1 MNKKQEEII
10 DQIENILKT
19 ACKNISYWKYMGQNI
34 LILKK
39 RNIWGH
45 KILVLKE
52 NELQQLINL
61 IMELTKC

>member
-19 ACKNISYWKYMGQNI
+19 ACNNISYWKYMGQNI

>member
-19 ACKNISYWKYMGQNI
+19 ACNNISYWKYMGQNI
-34 LILKK
+34 LIFKK
-39 RNIWGH
+39 KEIYGH

>member
-10 DQIENILKT
+10 DKIENILKT
-19 ACKNISYWKYMGQNI
+19 ACNNISYWKYMGQNI